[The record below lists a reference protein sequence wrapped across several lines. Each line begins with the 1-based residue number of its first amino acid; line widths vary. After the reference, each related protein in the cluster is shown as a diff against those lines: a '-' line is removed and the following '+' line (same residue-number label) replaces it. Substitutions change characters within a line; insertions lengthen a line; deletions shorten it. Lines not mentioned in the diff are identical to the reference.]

1 MVFVS
6 ERAAV
11 NQRTAIGAESTS
23 ALGTIVSASKLLE
36 CFDYSVGI
44 GTDLK
49 DYRATGHKYTT
60 VRELNEEWTDGTLSG
75 NGDYNGLLYPLGGVM
90 GATTPV
96 AHGASTTAKDW
107 IYSPPTY
114 GSIVPQT
121 YSFQQ
126 GDSTHAHGFQ
136 YGLHTDFGYKATRKD
151 FAISGKV
158 IAQQFTDNVT
168 LASSPTG
175 IALAPIVANQV
186 NVYWD
191 TTSGGLG
198 TTQLLKFLSVDFSM
212 GGVYKPT
219 WFMNRSNPSFTSHVD
234 VAPATTVKLMMEADT
249 QGMSFLSTLRAGT
262 TMYLRVDALGPV
274 IDTPNTINNEFK
286 HDMAVKVGKPSTFSD
301 SDGIY
306 AIEWECLIVEDP
318 TWGKAHTA
326 TVTNLITAL

>member
-1 MVFVS
+1 MVWTA

-11 NQRTAIGAESTS
+11 NQRTAIGAESNT
-23 ALGTIVSASKLLE
+23 ALGTIVAASKLLE
-36 CFDYSVGI
+36 SMDYVFGI
-44 GTDLK
+44 ETDIK

-60 VRELNEEWTDGTLSG
+60 VRELNEEWTGGTLSG
-75 NGDYNGLLYPLGGVM
+75 NGDYNGLIYPLGGVM

-96 AHGASTTAKDW
+96 AHGTSSTAKDW
-107 IYSPPTY
+107 IYNPPIY

-136 YGLHTDFGYKATRKD
+136 YGLHTDFGYKANRKD

-191 TTSGGLG
+191 TTSSGLG

-219 WFMNRSNPSFTSHVD
+219 WFMNRANASFTSHVD
-234 VAPATTVKLMMEADT
+234 VAPATTVKLMMEADA
-249 QGMSFLSTLRAGT
+249 QGMSFLNTLRANT
-262 TMYLRVDALGPV
+262 TMYLRVNAQGAV
-274 IDTPNTINNEFK
+274 IDTPNSINNTFQ

-306 AIEWECLIVEDP
+306 AIEWECVIVEDT
-318 TWGKAHTA
+318 TWGHAHIA